1 MKFYLSSFKIGNEGE
16 KLKEITKKGNKKVA
30 YINNALDCKTDLEK
44 KQQSD
49 AMEISDL
56 EKLGFSVDILDLKQ
70 YFYKYEKLKEKLDN
84 YDVLW
89 VRGGNTFVLAQAIR
103 LSGFDKILKMYF
115 KNSKDILYGGYSAGI
130 CILGPTLKGVHL
142 ADDPYQKPYGQEYPI
157 IWEGL
162 SILNYAFV
170 PHYKSDNKEFEDIY
184 KSIEYMIEYMID
196 NKIPF
201 KALRDGE
208 VIIIE

>member
-1 MKFYLSSFKIGNEGE
+1 MKFYLSSLKIGNEGQ
-16 KLKEITKKGNKKVA
+16 KLKEITKRGNKKVA
-30 YINNALDCKTDLEK
+30 YINNALDFTTDLK
-44 KQQSD
+44 KKDQSD
-49 AMEISDL
+49 ATEIADL
-56 EKLGFSVDILDLKQ
+56 EKLGFLVDILDLKQ
-70 YFYKYEKLKEKLDN
+70 YFHNSEELKEKLDN

-89 VRGGNTFVLAQAIR
+89 VRGGNTFVLAQAMR
-103 LSGFDKILKMYF
+103 LSGFDEILKMYF
-115 KNSKDILYGGYSAGI
+115 KNAKDILYGGYSAGI

-142 ADDPYQKPYGQEYPI
+142 ADDPYQKPYGEEYPI

-162 SILNYAFV
+162 NILDYVFA

-184 KSIEYMIEYMID
+184 KSIEYMID
-196 NKIPF
+196 NKMHF